1 MRPIKYLMLNTDNT
15 YLSNTAEHTLLYK
28 QYDHKQTSTYI
39 RLMLTYGVFPHPTS
53 ILHVSL
59 KDMDCTVVMK
69 VIHPHWIEHI
79 VDVPFRLSTA
89 AARRLMP
96 SRYTSRL
103 KSPAASGILHHATT

>member
-1 MRPIKYLMLNTDNT
+1 MIT
-15 YLSNTAEHTLLYK
+15 YR
-28 QYDHKQTSTYI
+28 D
-39 RLMLTYGVFPHPTS
+39 FPHPKP
-53 ILHVSL
+53 IPHVSL
-59 KDMDCTVVMK
+59 QDTDCTEVMK

-103 KSPAASGILHHATT
+103 KSPAASGILHHTNT

>member
-1 MRPIKYLMLNTDNT
+1 
-15 YLSNTAEHTLLYK
+15 
-28 QYDHKQTSTYI
+28 
-39 RLMLTYGVFPHPTS
+39 
-53 ILHVSL
+53 
-59 KDMDCTVVMK
+59 MDCTVVMR

-103 KSPAASGILHHATT
+103 NSPAASGILHHATT